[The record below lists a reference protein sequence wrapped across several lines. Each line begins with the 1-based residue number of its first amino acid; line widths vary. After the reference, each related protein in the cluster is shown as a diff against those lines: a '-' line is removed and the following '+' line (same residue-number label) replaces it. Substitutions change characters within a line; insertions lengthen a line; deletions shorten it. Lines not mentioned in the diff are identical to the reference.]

1 MPKAVDYY
9 LLNQGATLARVEDR
23 VHCVASVFLNGGWHR
38 ADHVAADV
46 TGIGGDADYDEVS
59 EVEAKRRVP
68 RGMGGRTLRRNRR
81 ALR

>member
-23 VHCVASVFLNGGWHR
+23 VHCVASVFRNGGWHR
-38 ADHVAADV
+38 ANHVAADV

-59 EVEAKRRVP
+59 EAEAKRRFP
-68 RGMGGRTLRRNRR
+68 EAWADATLRRNRR